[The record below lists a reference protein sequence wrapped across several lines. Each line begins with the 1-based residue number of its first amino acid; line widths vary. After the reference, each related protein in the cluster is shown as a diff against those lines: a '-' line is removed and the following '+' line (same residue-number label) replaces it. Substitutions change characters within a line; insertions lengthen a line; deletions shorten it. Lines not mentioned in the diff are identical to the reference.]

1 MNHPTKPRILIQNGR
16 VIDPV
21 QKLDRVTNLLI
32 EDGKIAAYDAAL
44 NGQDVV
50 LDATDKIISPG
61 LIDLHVELREPGW
74 EEDETIATGTAA
86 ALAGGFTSI
95 ACIPNTDPPID
106 TQAGVEFVQHQA
118 ERARTCNVHV
128 LACVSK
134 NRKGEELAE
143 IGMLVEAGAIG
154 FTDAELP
161 IHNPELLRRAL
172 EYCLMFDKHILNH
185 PEVLELS
192 HDGIMHDGL
201 LSMILG
207 LKGLPT
213 EAEDMMTA
221 RDLRLAEATG
231 GRLHL
236 MNISSAESVEL
247 IRRAKTRGVTVTA
260 EVSPHN
266 FSLTDESLRSFN
278 SNCKVN
284 PPLRDQ
290 RCIEACV
297 AGLQDGT
304 LDVIASSHAP
314 RASEKKMQELDQAPF
329 GISALET
336 ALALVISEL
345 IEPGHLNWDSALEK
359 LTVNPARVLGLAKGT
374 LEIGADA
381 DVTIIDPHHQW
392 TVTRSSFR
400 SKSCNTPY
408 LRRSLKGRA
417 DTVLVGG
424 EVRFQVS

>member
-32 EDGKIAAYDAAL
+32 EDGKIAAYDVAL

-172 EYCLMFDKHILNH
+172 EYCLMFDKPILNH
-185 PEVLELS
+185 PEVLELT

-247 IRRAKTRGVTVTA
+247 IRRAKTRGVVVTA

-345 IEPGHLNWDSALEK
+345 IEPGHLDWDSALEK

-381 DVTIIDPHHQW
+381 DITIIDPHHQW

-408 LRRSLKGRA
+408 LGRSLKGRA

>member
-106 TQAGVEFVQHQA
+106 TQAGVEFVKHQA

-172 EYCLMFDKHILNH
+172 EYCLMFDKPILNH
-185 PEVLELS
+185 PEVLELT

-329 GISALET
+329 GISAIET

-345 IEPGHLNWDSALEK
+345 IEPGHLDWDSALEK

-408 LRRSLKGRA
+408 LGRSLKGRA